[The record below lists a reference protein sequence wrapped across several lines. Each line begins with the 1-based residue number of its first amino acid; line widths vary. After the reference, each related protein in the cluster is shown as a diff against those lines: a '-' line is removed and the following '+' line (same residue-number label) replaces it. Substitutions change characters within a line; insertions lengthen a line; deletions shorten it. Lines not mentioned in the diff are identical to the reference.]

1 MQGTLTE
8 RQSQWIDEQNQYYAK
23 IQNQIAQLYERYAN
37 EEIDRRTLEQ
47 EVFAL
52 QLNLESVEGFK
63 KAEQQVEQLKSLGK
77 TEYVYET
84 PAIEI
89 FRAKEEI
96 LLKFGILFLA
106 ISFWIAEL
114 VGRDNGI
121 QMDRLIWIYEQRKFR
136 VNDLKRGI
144 IFLVSGSLYSF
155 LFLSTVLVKL
165 NYYEAPILSYSVA
178 NVLALRVSLP
188 LSILSFL
195 IILFLFG
202 LGYVIILN
210 NVLFRL
216 TSSQRN
222 RNLVLWINVGI
233 SMIFLV
239 FLAILLSL

>member
-1 MQGTLTE
+1 M
-8 RQSQWIDEQNQYYAK
+8 
-23 IQNQIAQLYERYAN
+23 
-37 EEIDRRTLEQ
+37 
-47 EVFAL
+47 
-52 QLNLESVEGFK
+52 
-63 KAEQQVEQLKSLGK
+63 
-77 TEYVYET
+77 
-84 PAIEI
+84 
-89 FRAKEEI
+89 
-96 LLKFGILFLA
+96 KFGILFLA